1 MTEQSPAKI
10 TREDPPSADGDVAR
24 LRLQLSQKSLEELV
38 KKGLVEWDEKNN
50 VVRKGPNFDKGRP
63 LKR

>member
-1 MTEQSPAKI
+1 MTEQSPTRI
-10 TREDPPSADGDVAR
+10 SREDPPSADEDVAR

-38 KKGLVEWDEKNN
+38 KKGLVEWDKKNN
-50 VVRKGPNFDKGRP
+50 VIRKGPGFDKEQP